1 MGVFVRDIKGLL
13 ESVSVDNRGAF
24 ERFYNLYYDQVFR
37 FAYYC
42 LGEKE
47 ACREVVTDV
56 FFSVWQSRKRLKDID
71 NIDTYLY
78 ISVRNES
85 FRFQARNKDLNRV
98 SLNELLPLME
108 EEDEGSPEEH
118 LELKEMREMLDKA
131 IDELPEKCRLVFLMS
146 REEGLKT
153 KEIAEI
159 LSVQERQGFEPT
171 TLTAYISA
179 TLLSKFQI
187 GNETVTIFRCWVCP
201 TLTAVCLPNF
211 RVQRYGF
218 LLKLANI

>member
-98 SLNELLPLME
+98 S
-108 EEDEGSPEEH
+108 
-118 LELKEMREMLDKA
+118 
-131 IDELPEKCRLVFLMS
+131 C
-146 REEGLKT
+146 
-153 KEIAEI
+153 
-159 LSVQERQGFEPT
+159 
-171 TLTAYISA
+171 
-179 TLLSKFQI
+179 
-187 GNETVTIFRCWVCP
+187 TV
-201 TLTAVCLPNF
+201 
-211 RVQRYGF
+211 RVQMKIAIEKLVARLKPSF
-218 LLKLANI
+218 PNISFSLLLMFIFNVIYRSA

>member
-1 MGVFVRDIKGLL
+1 MI
-13 ESVSVDNRGAF
+13 
-24 ERFYNLYYDQVFR
+24 RFFR

-85 FRFQARNKDLNRV
+85 FRFQARNKDLNRA

-159 LSVQERQGFEPT
+159 LSVQE
-171 TLTAYISA
+171 S
-179 TLLSKFQI
+179 
-187 GNETVTIFRCWVCP
+187 TV
-201 TLTAVCLPNF
+201 
-211 RVQRYGF
+211 RVQMKIAIEKLVARLKPSF
-218 LLKLANI
+218 PNISFSLLLMFIFNVIYRSA

>member
-1 MGVFVRDIKGLL
+1 M
-13 ESVSVDNRGAF
+13 
-24 ERFYNLYYDQVFR
+24 
-37 FAYYC
+37 
-42 LGEKE
+42 
-47 ACREVVTDV
+47 TDV

-159 LSVQERQGFEPT
+159 LSVQE
-171 TLTAYISA
+171 S
-179 TLLSKFQI
+179 
-187 GNETVTIFRCWVCP
+187 TV
-201 TLTAVCLPNF
+201 
-211 RVQRYGF
+211 RVQMKIAIEKLVARLKPSFPNISFSLLLMFIFNVIYGS
-218 LLKLANI
+218 A